1 MCPALACAVLL
12 APACSRKQAPPVV
25 ETIEEEPQGLATIVH
40 VADPRASL
48 QLVRGFHE
56 VEQNAWRWTMGK
68 FAVTLRPPRNAAQR
82 GASVQLKFSLPE
94 AVIGR
99 LKTVTLSAR
108 AGGLDLAPETYSKP
122 GEYTYSRDVPGAR
135 LAGDG
140 VLVEFALDRCL
151 PVGAVDQR
159 ELGVVVST
167 IGFEAK

>member
-1 MCPALACAVLL
+1 MAAALAGAALSLSGCN
-12 APACSRKQAPPVV
+12 RKQAPPVV
-25 ETIEEEPQGLATIVH
+25 ETIEEETQGLATIVH

-82 GASVQLKFSLPE
+82 GASVQLKFSIPE
-94 AVIGR
+94 PVIER
-99 LKTVTLSAR
+99 LKTITLSAK
-108 AGGLDLAPETYSKP
+108 AGGLDLAPETYGKP
-122 GEYTYSRDVPGAR
+122 GEYTYARDVPGAR
-135 LAGDG
+135 LAGDA
-140 VLVEFALDRCL
+140 VLVEFALDRYL